1 MLSKLPRWQE
11 KHWEISQYHKSWLCR
26 CSPYFQ
32 ASFRDE
38 TEATEA
44 AGGRRRCVVVVRPQ
58 HLHNHLQA
66 KRKAAAAVEQA
77 AEKLFPSTPIPAA
90 SFNKKG
96 FHLLRGF
103 ASVETQAWPGT
114 FNTIITTNPDLS
126 YTEI

>member
-1 MLSKLPRWQE
+1 MARTPS
-11 KHWEISQYHKSWLCR
+11 
-26 CSPYFQ
+26 FQ

-66 KRKAAAAVEQA
+66 KRKAAAAAVEQA